1 MIISFFC
8 HQKDMEGTG
17 YTKIY
22 IFTKLP
28 DSKVWISE
36 YVVLLWYLLLF
47 KNSAPVTQQD
57 ISEYS
62 LKVFNCKHMIISTN
76 WLSPDT
82 LWNST
87 SLIMQVLQH

>member
-36 YVVLLWYLLLF
+36 YVVLLWYDQSVLHFNGIIF
-47 KNSAPVTQQD
+47 K
-57 ISEYS
+57 I
-62 LKVFNCKHMIISTN
+62 
-76 WLSPDT
+76 
-82 LWNST
+82 
-87 SLIMQVLQH
+87 

>member
-36 YVVLLWYLLLF
+36 YVVLLWYDQSVLHFKLFFKFKSYYLVCTYICVLLKRDRYTF
-47 KNSAPVTQQD
+47 KAYEIRN
-57 ISEYS
+57 
-62 LKVFNCKHMIISTN
+62 
-76 WLSPDT
+76 
-82 LWNST
+82 
-87 SLIMQVLQH
+87 